1 MDGEV
6 VVSTSQV
13 ITTSG
18 EVGGLKSVIAKP
30 CFFLFSSTATLRW
43 YASFSGR
50 KHLFY
55 AHEIYTS
62 TS

>member
-6 VVSTSQV
+6 EVSTSQV

-30 CFFLFSSTATLRW
+30 CFFCVLVDSDTEMVRLFQRT
-43 YASFSGR
+43 
-50 KHLFY
+50 
-55 AHEIYTS
+55 
-62 TS
+62 